1 MLDWHKQNDYS
12 TLFVHMCSI
21 YRWHQEGGSLVKIQS
36 TQVTWLAKLTW
47 LWPHPLCSGTT
58 HPASLWP
65 TTPEVHWQ
73 CWAGISV
80 EDKVE
85 RIVYSHMLGLIVEY
99 CVCDGY
105 YTSVISQGGKTNHRE
120 SSGGHK
126 LCVLACVWVG
136 KCLPKRNPVY

>member
-1 MLDWHKQNDYS
+1 M
-12 TLFVHMCSI
+12 
-21 YRWHQEGGSLVKIQS
+21 
-36 TQVTWLAKLTW
+36 
-47 LWPHPLCSGTT
+47 
-58 HPASLWP
+58 
-65 TTPEVHWQ
+65 
-73 CWAGISV
+73 

-126 LCVLACVWVG
+126 LCVLVCVCVG
-136 KCLPKRNPVY
+136 GGANTFLKETLSTKATPQQSYKSDTVSLASIPRYVQPGNKATVTPSLCNMNI